1 MHKHPVTGIPFQLR
15 STSYPVLSTSYRHF
29 SVVRLQQK
37 DIMRSDI
44 SSFNGGK
51 SLNVLKMFALSIGAS
66 LIGSSSVV
74 ILEGLFNATNSA
86 QIDSLRLR
94 WIVLVAG
101 VIAVLYAT
109 GLIENFLTRPFLVH
123 VYRRIFP
130 TIAVVSDLDWMAK
143 GTYVWAWEKMS
154 PDEWVSEITGSA
166 KKSRANL
173 RVKPIRITHR
183 RARWFLDQYTV
194 IVNPYGSVYPEL
206 DVKEL
211 MIWSRIRDYV
221 FHGGMFVSVA
231 DIPFYYAY
239 DPRRNIRYDTG
250 KSVHQYV
257 PQLGF
262 QSFIPF
268 SETPFAVEAKLSI
281 INTEKVPNMASQSLN
296 LKSSPTSTQL
306 EPVGINRAI
315 LASTVDEYGIKH
327 EINHVRSI
335 VEEITLDSGILC
347 SPICFIYFGG
357 GKFLVSLLF
366 LGENKQSDIVCENII
381 DLLCGL
387 VVKEAE
393 DQLGILMKRPAT

>member
-1 MHKHPVTGIPFQLR
+1 M
-15 STSYPVLSTSYRHF
+15 
-29 SVVRLQQK
+29 SVIKRV
-37 DIMRSDI
+37 
-44 SSFNGGK
+44 
-51 SLNVLKMFALSIGAS
+51 ALSLGAS
-66 LIGSSSVV
+66 LIGSSSVL
-74 ILEGLFNATNSA
+74 ILSGLFNVSSNA
-86 QIDSLRLR
+86 QIDSLGLSV
-94 WIVLVAG
+94 WIALAAG
-101 VIAVLYAT
+101 VVAVLYAA
-109 GLIENFLTRPFLVH
+109 GLIEVLTRPLLLQ
-123 VYRRIFP
+123 YGKIIP
-130 TIAVVSDLDWMAK
+130 TIAVVSDLDWKEK
-143 GTYVWAWEKMS
+143 GTYVWSWEKMS
-154 PDEWVSEITGSA
+154 PDEWESKIASSV

-173 RVKPIRITHR
+173 KVKPIKITQR
-183 RARWFLDQYTV
+183 RTRWFLDRYV
-194 IVNPYGSVYPEL
+194 IIVNPYGAVYPEL
-206 DVKEL
+206 DIKEL
-211 MIWSRIRDYV
+211 TIWSRIRDYV
-221 FHGGMFVSVA
+221 FHGGMFVNVA
-231 DIPFYYAY
+231 DIPFFYAY

-281 INTEKVPNMASQSLN
+281 INTEKVPNMASRSLN

-366 LGENKQSDIVCENII
+366 LGENVQLEVACEDITN
-381 DLLCGL
+381 LLCNL
-387 VVKEAE
+387 FVKEAE
-393 DQLGILMKRPAT
+393 ERSTILQLKLKLEGRFRTFGKRLIKWRQILHWSESACSRIVCARKI